1 MIKFYLISFIL
12 LFSSILSAEDNNL
25 TTFNIVK
32 VNTHIIT
39 SNIFS
44 KKKSNAILHKFSKYD
59 KKRVIEQLI
68 NDEIAIQY
76 AFNYNKVE
84 DNITDEKKRLNLGLI
99 LINEIALNESVKDI
113 TDKNVSNFY
122 NHNKKE
128 FWHKKQYSAS
138 HILVKD
144 LNLSTNL
151 ITQLKKSSDINRTFK
166 TLAQKFSKD
175 SSSINGGYLG
185 FFESKIMV
193 KPFKDALERL
203 KVNQFTDKP
212 IKTKFGYHI
221 IYLHEISNEGYV
233 PLEKVKKLI
242 KLNLAKKIKN
252 RWFNKTL
259 APLKSKTKIEYLLD
273 TNSSN

>member
-1 MIKFYLISFIL
+1 MIKFYLISLFL

-32 VNTHIIT
+32 VNNHTVT

-44 KKKSNAILHKFSKYD
+44 TKKANAILHKFSKYD
-59 KKRVIEQLI
+59 KKRVINQLV

-76 AFNYNKVE
+76 AFNYNKLE
-84 DNITDEKKRLNLGLI
+84 DNITDEKKRLNVGLT
-99 LINEIALNESVKDI
+99 LINNIAIKESLKYI
-113 TDKNVSNFY
+113 SDKNVSNFY
-122 NHNKKE
+122 NSNKKE

-144 LNLSTNL
+144 LNLSKKL
-151 ITQLKKSSDINRTFK
+151 IIQLKNSFDLNRTFK
-166 TLAQKFSKD
+166 SLAKDFSKD

-193 KPFKDALERL
+193 TPFKDALERL

-212 IKTKFGYHI
+212 VKTKFGYHI

-233 PLEKVKKLI
+233 PLEKVKQLI
-242 KLNLAKKIKN
+242 KVNLAKKIKN
-252 RWFNKTL
+252 RWFTETL
-259 APLKSKTKIEYLLD
+259 SPLKKTTKIEYLLD
-273 TNSSN
+273 INSSH